1 MHHPLTDI
9 QADFE
14 MNRPT
19 STIDIKL
26 PQKKLLTQTSRT
38 TTIHVG
44 SFFKKKENTTKI
56 EKKILKINYFSHAS
70 S

>member
-26 PQKKLLTQTSRT
+26 PKKGQ
-38 TTIHVG
+38 TTIG
-44 SFFKKKENTTKI
+44 SFFEKKENTTKI
-56 EKKILKINYFSHAS
+56 EKKY
-70 S
+70 